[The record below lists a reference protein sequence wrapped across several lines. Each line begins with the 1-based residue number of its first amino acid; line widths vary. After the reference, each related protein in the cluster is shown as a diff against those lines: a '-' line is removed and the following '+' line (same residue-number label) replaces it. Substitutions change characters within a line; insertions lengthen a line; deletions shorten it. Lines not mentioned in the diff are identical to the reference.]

1 MNKKYKKVI
10 KKIEEYIGIVIGAMI
25 FAISYSWFL
34 IPYKIAPGGVG
45 GIGQILYHHF
55 GLPVGVFMIIANVPL
70 FILAMIYL
78 GKSFGVNTFLG
89 MFVTA
94 IFTDFF
100 RLESLYKYGFISDL
114 SKYTHVVDSHTIY
127 AFLAP
132 NDIFLSAISGSVLL
146 GMGLGIIFRSRAST
160 GGTDIPVALIKQK
173 TGLSI
178 GTGYWI
184 VESLIIFSVGLS
196 FQDPK
201 LIIFGYINL
210 FITSKITDLTSE
222 GLPYVKGIFIMSD
235 YSDEIKK
242 AIMDEIGRGV
252 TIFKGEGGYSGNPQN
267 IIFCVLNRRQVPQLI
282 DIVKEI
288 DHEAFVTLTDVFD
301 VMGRGFKTRQLNLSH
316 KEKNKKID

>member
-1 MNKKYKKVI
+1 MNKNKKI
-10 KKIEEYIGIVIGAMI
+10 LKKIEEYSGVVLGAMI

-45 GIGQILYHHF
+45 GIGQILYHLF
-55 GLPVGVFMIIANVPL
+55 GLPVGMFMIMANIPL
-70 FILAMIYL
+70 FILATIYL

-89 MFVTA
+89 MIVTSLM
-94 IFTDFF
+94 TDF
-100 RLESLYKYGFISDL
+100 LSLQSLHKMGIITDL
-114 SKYTHVVDSHTIY
+114 TKYTHIVDGHTIY
-127 AFLAP
+127 AFLGP
-132 NDIFLSAISGSVLL
+132 NDIYLSAISGSVLL

-184 VESLIIFSVGLS
+184 VESLIIFSVGIA
-196 FQDPK
+196 FKDPK

-222 GLPYVKGIFIMSD
+222 GLPYVKGVFIMSD
-235 YSDEIKK
+235 SSSEIKQ

-252 TIFKGEGGYSGNPQN
+252 TVFKGEGGYSGKPQN

-282 DIVKEI
+282 DIVKDI
-288 DHEAFVTLTDVFD
+288 DKSAFVTLTDVFD
-301 VMGRGFKTRQLNLSH
+301 VMGHGFKTRQLNLSH
-316 KEKNKKID
+316 KKKEKKIS